1 MVKSKKTIS
10 DLREVFLAY
19 SDHFSSDNI
28 MKYQRMSERVLEI
41 MKELEKVKPELV
53 KEHNQVLQVLM
64 NNYDQQ
70 IQNIHNQIN
79 IIEKFLSCLEI
90 LDVKP
95 DDVGTLETITEYKK
109 NLGLI

>member
-19 SDHFSSDNI
+19 SHHFSSDNI
-28 MKYQRMSERVLEI
+28 DKYQRMSERVLFL

-95 DDVGTLETITEYKK
+95 DDAGTLETITQYKK
-109 NLGLI
+109 KLGLI

>member
-1 MVKSKKTIS
+1 MVKSRKTIG

-28 MKYQRMSERVLEI
+28 AKYQRMSERVLEI

-79 IIEKFLSCLEI
+79 IIISIYSFLLKQAQSIYIEKMIYMIFY
-90 LDVKP
+90 V
-95 DDVGTLETITEYKK
+95 
-109 NLGLI
+109 